1 MTGWPGRIGVSRWRS
16 RRRIR
21 TSRAGSASLYN
32 NVGWDYFDAGEY
44 EVALNWF
51 ERALVEREKRP
62 EEPTR
67 IEHARDAV
75 EEARRMLEAPPA

>member
-1 MTGWPGRIGVSRWRS
+1 MTGWPGRIEVSRWR
-16 RRRIR
+16 RRPPIR
-21 TSRAGSASLYN
+21 TVTGWLGSLFN
-32 NVGWDYFDAGEY
+32 NIGWDYFDAGEY

-75 EEARRMLEAPPA
+75 EEARRMLEAPAA